1 MRVRNVFE
9 KRVKNRSE
17 KERGEDQREDRVNQE
32 AREKGEEKAEAA
44 SGVMAPA
51 IAGARQRRERSDKG
65 KVTITPRDAVVLTWL
80 GAQYAVR
87 LDQLQVLLGR
97 RAQAPTQADGLVSA
111 DTARRVVTRWA
122 KAGWVEHR
130 RVFHRQ
136 PEWVWL
142 TRAGMQLAG
151 LEYFAGQPSPVML
164 NHYRQVNRVRL
175 SVEERHPAAGWTC
188 ERALKP
194 QRQRQRDRD
203 THYADAEIRI
213 GEATVGLEVE
223 LSVKKAAQ
231 LTAIVAG
238 LAREYRTVWYF
249 VEPVKPNVL
258 PGVRQ
263 AIGYL
268 PPAEQRRFKLYSIET
283 LTEIAT

>member
-1 MRVRNVFE
+1 VL
-9 KRVKNRSE
+9 
-17 KERGEDQREDRVNQE
+17 
-32 AREKGEEKAEAA
+32 
-44 SGVMAPA
+44 
-51 IAGARQRRERSDKG
+51 
-65 KVTITPRDAVVLTWL
+65 LTWI
-80 GAQYAVR
+80 GEQYAVR

-151 LEYFAGQPSPVML
+151 LEYLAGQPSPVML

-188 ERALKP
+188 ERSLKS
-194 QRQRQRDRD
+194 QRQRDRD

-231 LTAIVAG
+231 LAAIVAG

-268 PPAEQRRFKLYSIET
+268 PPAEQRRFKLYNIET
-283 LTEIAT
+283 LTEIAP